1 MNGYIRALL
10 TIPNGYLKLGIT
22 KLFHIKTVHF
32 GRLPRISAN
41 TEISVDKGAKLEIGN
56 RFNMRGSARIR
67 VRENGKLLIGNS
79 VSLNVNN
86 MIACHE
92 SVEIGDD
99 VQFSPNVQIYD
110 HDHDYRAEGG
120 VKAGK
125 YKTSPVRI
133 GNNVWIGANVVILR
147 GTIIGDNCVIGAGAV
162 VTGNI
167 PCDSVVVQKRCT
179 EYITRL
185 GGEYR

>member
-22 KLFHIKTVHF
+22 KLFHIKNVHF

-67 VRENGKLLIGNS
+67 VRENGKLVIGNN
-79 VSLNVNN
+79 VSLNINN
-86 MIACHE
+86 MIACHD
-92 SVEIGDD
+92 SIEIGDD

-125 YKTSPVRI
+125 YKSSPVKI
-133 GNNVWIGANVVILR
+133 GNNVWIGANAVILR
-147 GTIIGDNCVIGAGAV
+147 GTKIGDNAVIGAG
-162 VTGNI
+162 
-167 PCDSVVVQKRCT
+167 SVVKGTFESGSVIVEHREYDIKR
-179 EYITRL
+179 R
-185 GGEYR
+185 G